1 MQIAPWVARARDL
14 AEHLRDALGARG
26 FDIDELHADPIGYVR
41 HVMGLVVEV
50 APPSA
55 GCSVAGSYR
64 DNRITVAAA
73 SASRQSFTVLH
84 ELGHHLSDHAT
95 GFFDAALAADRRT
108 IDRDVVED
116 ACEAFAASVLLLEE
130 DVDAL
135 LAEQACTVRA
145 FTSLLDQRGN
155 ASLEACAVAFAHRL
169 PAPGYVVLCER
180 DGTLRFA
187 ARSGD
192 ALPLARGCDQNG
204 TVLDNVLRGQAT
216 AQLQGAL
223 KYRSGSL
230 TPRHYADVARWEQLV
245 VAVLVADHAG
255 WVTLHLPDI
264 SGLDDRKIEAFCDHC
279 DTEFTAWRNDC
290 PHGQAPLHELCGRCS
305 CDQVLSGPIKA
316 CTRCGMELSVLLV
329 SRGAT
334 LCDDHG

>member
-1 MQIAPWVARARDL
+1 MHTAPWVDRARGL

-26 FDIDELHADPIGYVR
+26 YDVDELRPDPISYVR
-41 HVMGLVVEV
+41 DVMGLAVEV

-73 SASRQSFTVLH
+73 GASRQAFTVLH
-84 ELGHHLSDHAT
+84 ELGHYLSDHAT

-108 IDRDVVED
+108 VERDVVED
-116 ACEAFAASVLLLEE
+116 ACESFAASVLLPEE
-130 DVDAL
+130 DVEAL

-145 FTSLLDQRGN
+145 FTTLLDQRGN

-169 PAPGYVVLCER
+169 PAPGYVVFCER

-204 TVLDNVLRGQAT
+204 TVLDSVLRGQPT
-216 AQLQGAL
+216 AQLHGAL
-223 KYRSGSL
+223 RYRSGSF
-230 TPRHYADVARWEQLV
+230 TARYYADVARWQQLV
-245 VAVLVADHAG
+245 VAVLVTDHAG
-255 WVTLHLPDI
+255 WVNLHVPDT
-264 SGLDDRKIEAFCDHC
+264 SGLDEHKIEAFCDHC

-290 PHGQAPLHELCGRCS
+290 PHGDAPVHAVCGRCS
-305 CDQVLSGPIKA
+305 CDQLSGPIRA

-329 SRGAT
+329 ARGAT
-334 LCDDHG
+334 LCEDHS